1 VDPTADNQL
10 MQKVRDGDAAQLSVL
25 FERHHK
31 LLFNFFLRLTG
42 NRELSE
48 DLVQEVFLRM
58 LKYRHTYRADSQF
71 KAWMYQIARN
81 AHIDSFRKVTQEL
94 PLDEGEDSTRVEP
107 MSPKPIPD
115 EALQRKQEVT
125 LLRQAL
131 AKLPREKREVLV
143 LSRFQELKYEEI
155 AEIMACDVGTV
166 KVRVFRAVKELAGI
180 FFKMSRERI
189 LSKMGCAGSR

>member
-1 VDPTADNQL
+1 VDPTVDNQL
-10 MQKVRDGDAAQLSVL
+10 MQKVREGDTAQLSVL

-58 LKYRHTYRADSQF
+58 LKYKHTYRADSQF

-81 AHIDSFRKVTQEL
+81 AHIDSFRRVTQEL
-94 PLDEGEDSTRVEP
+94 PWDEGEDNPRGEP
-107 MSPKPIPD
+107 ISPTPIPD
-115 EALQRKQEVT
+115 EALQQKQEVT

-143 LSRFQELKYEEI
+143 LSRFQNLKYEEI
-155 AEIMACDVGTV
+155 AEILACDVGTV

-180 FFKMSRERI
+180 FFKVSRERTLPKI
-189 LSKMGCAGSR
+189 SRAGGG

>member
-1 VDPTADNQL
+1 VDPTVDNQL

-42 NRELSE
+42 TRELSE

-71 KAWMYQIARN
+71 KAWMYRIARN
-81 AHIDSFRKVTQEL
+81 AHIDSFRKVNQEVL
-94 PLDEGEDSTRVEP
+94 FEEGEENPRNEP
-107 MSPKPIPD
+107 ISQKPIPD
-115 EALQRKQEVT
+115 QALQQKQEVT

-143 LSRFQELKYEEI
+143 LSRFQDLKYEEI
-155 AEIMACDVGTV
+155 AEILACDVGTV
-166 KVRVFRAVKELAGI
+166 KVRVFRAVRELAEI
-180 FFKMSRERI
+180 FLRISRERK
-189 LSKMGCAGSR
+189 LPKMGCAGSR

>member
-1 VDPTADNQL
+1 
-10 MQKVRDGDAAQLSVL
+10 MQKVREGDAAQLSVL

-31 LLFNFFLRLTG
+31 LLSNFFLRLTG

-58 LKYRHTYRADSQF
+58 LKYKHTYRADSQF

-94 PLDEGEDSTRVEP
+94 PLDEGEDNPRGEP
-107 MSPKPIPD
+107 ISPTPIPD
-115 EALQRKQEVT
+115 EALQQKQEVT

-131 AKLPREKREVLV
+131 AKLPHEKREVLV
-143 LSRFQELKYEEI
+143 LSRFQNLKYEEI
-155 AEIMACDVGTV
+155 AEILACDVGTV

-180 FFKMSRERI
+180 FFKVSRERTLPKI
-189 LSKMGCAGSR
+189 SRAGGR

>member
-1 VDPTADNQL
+1 LGSPVDNQL
-10 MQKVRDGDAAQLSVL
+10 MQKVRDGDAAKLGVL
-25 FERHHK
+25 FERYHK

-42 NRELSE
+42 NREVSE

-81 AHIDSFRKVTQEL
+81 AHIDSIRKVKQEVL
-94 PLDEGEDSTRVEP
+94 FDEGEDKPGGEP
-107 MSPKPIPD
+107 ISQKPIPD
-115 EALQRKQEVT
+115 EALEQKQEVT

-143 LSRFQELKYEEI
+143 LSRFQNLKYEEI
-155 AEIMACDVGTV
+155 AEILACDVGTV
-166 KVRVFRAVKELAGI
+166 KVRVFRAVRELAEL
-180 FFKMSRERI
+180 FLKMSRESKRP
-189 LSKMGCAGSR
+189 KMGRARNR